1 MNAID
6 VLNMVRVH
14 RDHVAARA
22 STQEA
27 RGDRYGDHD
36 AWEKAR
42 ELNAQVRDLDALV
55 REIERAIEEPGSA
68 IATGLAWAHRLV
80 SDAVGMEMDA
90 RKRQGLADAAAL
102 IARASEAM
110 AR

>member
-14 RDHVAARA
+14 RDHVASRA

-55 REIERAIEEPGSA
+55 REIERVIEEPGSA
-68 IATGLAWAHRLV
+68 IATGLAWAHRLIL
-80 SDAVGMEMDA
+80 DAVGEEVDA
-90 RKRQGLADAAAL
+90 RRRDGMQRAAD
-102 IARASEAM
+102 IVETASKAM